1 MKKKLLSFLALFI
14 SLSIYFSCTDEGVE
28 VIGLQRSNPDSDL
41 LAYAKNLVGEKG
53 EGCSLIDLQKG
64 STNSRAVTDYST
76 VATPL
81 WDKAKTEHHGD
92 EEVLIV
98 PLQGEDDI
106 YSSMYFEEEEM
117 GRLYQ
122 TKTFSRLVIRSK
134 NGVNTPQI
142 FTYLPGRN
150 YAKNRQAVLD
160 TMGFSPLAVKYYGTI
175 LISDLEGKFQQGF
188 FYERGVPTIH
198 LKAKQHT
205 HTDACCSG
213 DDTACD
219 NHEHS
224 HSLQMRLKLSG
235 NMTVASRSVDDGD
248 VEVDPE
254 VCPICGFSDCT
265 CITIEGEGNSGSND
279 NNDND
284 FCSICRRHKED
295 CICPPKCTY
304 CEKSPC
310 ICPGMCVACKKNPC
324 ICTPKRCEHCLK
336 FYCTG
341 ECKNP
346 KPDNGN
352 SDGSPNDEWET
363 QIAPKASELFHNTN
377 MTATYWRQLER
388 LIEEID
394 DDCLGAALYNA
405 LKNSLIGSTI
415 PIQFLEETFIRFSH
429 YDPAVGITL
438 SRDAQS
444 FHLLYE
450 MMHAYLAHIQSL
462 NTLNSEIEA
471 LYVQHLYLN
480 RQIGFKGSEWERR
493 YNSGMIFESVQKL
506 EEVLDDKGQL
516 KSGKTTADVVQAVN
530 NVVNALRKS
539 VKFNGYIFDESKNGL
554 ENFSNVRTLTI
565 GC

>member
-1 MKKKLLSFLALFI
+1 MKKNLLSFLALFI

-28 VIGLQRSNPDSDL
+28 VSGLQRINPDSDL
-41 LAYAKNLVGEKG
+41 LAYAMNLVGENG

-76 VATPL
+76 VATPF
-81 WDKAKTEHHGD
+81 WDKAKTEQHGD

-224 HSLQMRLKLSG
+224 HSLQMRLKFSG
-235 NMTVASRSVDDGD
+235 NMTVTSRSVDDGD

-254 VCPICGFSDCT
+254 VCPMCGFSDCT
-265 CITIEGEGNSGSND
+265 CSKIEGEENEKKD
-279 NNDND
+279 TIVYDY
-284 FCSICRRHKED
+284 CTTCWWPKEE
-295 CICPPKCTY
+295 CKCPEKCKL
-304 CEKSPC
+304 CGKKPC
-310 ICPGMCVACKKNPC
+310 ICIGVCMACKKNPC

-346 KPDNGN
+346 KPDGGN
-352 SDGSPNDEWET
+352 SEGTPDEELET
-363 QIAPKASELFHNTN
+363 QVSPKASELFYNPD
-377 MTATYWRQLER
+377 MSATYWRQLEI
-388 LIEEID
+388 LVEEID
-394 DDCLGAALYNA
+394 DDCLGGALCTA
-405 LKNSLIGSTI
+405 LKNILGGSTI
-415 PIQFLEETFIRFSH
+415 PIHVMEAPAVRFSH
-429 YDPAVGITL
+429 YDPVVGITL

-444 FHLLYE
+444 FHLFYE
-450 MMHAYLAHIQSL
+450 MMHAYLAHIQPL
-462 NTLNSEIEA
+462 NTLNCEIEA
-471 LYVQHLYLN
+471 LYAQHLYLN
-480 RQIGFKGSEWERR
+480 RQIGFNGSEWERR

-506 EEVLDDKGQL
+506 EEILDAKGQL

-530 NVVNALRKS
+530 KVVEALRKS
-539 VKFNGYIFDESKNGL
+539 IKFNGYIFDESKNGL
-554 ENFSNVRTLTI
+554 ENFNNLRILTS